1 MKVMEIMSTDLQVCS
16 PETTVADAARLMW
29 EADCGILPVVDEGE
43 LVGVVTDRD
52 MYIALAT
59 RQERASHL
67 RIGAVATAPVATC
80 GPDDDGPVG
89 ANRRRRADPAGDL
102 SPSPASSGS
111 GCGVIPGGILRG
123 VTIVPVDARAS
134 SELLQRIVRVSGP
147 RGVIVG
153 DDVATVDVPATVF
166 VWRLR
171 DIGWIRDRANRVL
184 ESPIRREARNGRR
197 PA

>member
-80 GPDDDGPVG
+80 GPDDDVHVAMATMRDVRVRRLPVVG
-89 ANRRRRADPAGDL
+89 RDNTLVGMLSMNDLLLASGADPSVRAEDVVQTL
-102 SPSPASSGS
+102 RAICRHRPPA
-111 GCGVIPGGILRG
+111 PGL
-123 VTIVPVDARAS
+123 AA
-134 SELLQRIVRVSGP
+134 
-147 RGVIVG
+147 
-153 DDVATVDVPATVF
+153 A
-166 VWRLR
+166 
-171 DIGWIRDRANRVL
+171 
-184 ESPIRREARNGRR
+184 
-197 PA
+197 